1 VKKRQPVPRSLSIGL
16 AVSYALI
23 AVAYLALF
31 LIRGSTERLLM
42 GLCFFGIA
50 VAWSLMPRIR
60 RR

>member
-1 VKKRQPVPRSLSIGL
+1 MSIGL

-23 AVAYLALF
+23 AVAYLVL
-31 LIRGSTERLLM
+31 LLVRGSTERLLM